1 MNSVAFYTLG
11 CKVNHY
17 ETEAMMDRFKEQ
29 GYEIKDFTEKADIYI
44 INSCT
49 VTNQAA
55 SKSRKYARRAKRR
68 NKAAKVVMVGCY
80 PQVDEKE
87 VMDIEEIDYI
97 LGTSGKSNIV
107 GLIEEKLN
115 NDYKEKRLKNN
126 VSYENFSEFE
136 EMSIKD
142 LSQTTRAYIK
152 IQEGCNQFCSYCII
166 PYARGKMRSRDSK
179 SVIKEVRRL
188 IKEDNVKEIVLTGIH
203 LGAYGI
209 EDNDK
214 YALVNL
220 IERLATIEGL
230 KRIRLSSIEV
240 NEVNDKLLNLMKNNE
255 KICPHLHLP
264 MQSGSNKILDRMNRP
279 YTKEEFKEKVN
290 KFKDKVPELAI
301 TTDVIVGF
309 PGEGIKEF
317 RETYNF
323 VKKIGFSRLHVF
335 PFSRRENTSAYEMKP
350 RVKGNIKSK
359 NAYRLRL
366 LNKRLMAEF
375 NKQYLNKIK
384 KIIIEDNTD
393 YETGLNTGYTDNYIK
408 VLVEAGKEDI
418 EKLKNV
424 QLTECHNY
432 ESLKGNIM
440 KKEDFNG

>member
-1 MNSVAFYTLG
+1 MDSVAFYTLG

-17 ETEAMMDRFKEQ
+17 ETEAMIDKFINK
-29 GYEIKDFTEKADIYI
+29 GYQIKDFDQKADIYI

-68 NKAAKVVMVGCY
+68 NKEAKVVMVGCY
-80 PQVDEKE
+80 PQVDEEE

-107 GLIEEKLN
+107 ELIEEKLN
-115 NDYKEKRLKNN
+115 IDSQDKHLKDNLN
-126 VSYENFSEFE
+126 YENFAEFE

-142 LSQTTRAYIK
+142 LSETTRAYIK

-166 PYARGKMRSRDSK
+166 PYARGKMRSRDSENI
-179 SVIKEVRRL
+179 IKEVKNL
-188 IKEDNVKEIVLTGIH
+188 IIDDNVKEIVLTGIH

-209 EDNDK
+209 ENNDR

-220 IERLATIEGL
+220 IESLAELKGL

-240 NEVNDKLLNLMKNNE
+240 TEVNDKLLNLMKNNE

-264 MQSGSNKILDRMNRP
+264 LQSGSNKILDRMNSP
-279 YTKEEFKEKVN
+279 SIKEEFKEKVN
-290 KFKDKVPELAI
+290 KFKKAVPDLAI

-323 VKKIGFSRLHVF
+323 VKNIGFSRLHVF
-335 PFSRRENTSAYEMKP
+335 PFSRRKNTPAYDMKP
-350 RVKGNIKSK
+350 RVRGDIKSK
-359 NAYRLRL
+359 NSSRLRF
-366 LNKRLMAEF
+366 LNKRLMANF
-375 NKQYLNKIK
+375 NKKYIGKIK

-393 YETGLNTGYTDNYIK
+393 YKTGLNTGYTDNYIK
-408 VLVEAGKEDI
+408 VLVDANQEDI
-418 EKLKNV
+418 EKLKDV
-424 QLTECHNY
+424 KLTECHDY
-432 ESLKGNIM
+432 EAIKGNIL
-440 KKEDFNG
+440 

>member
-17 ETEAMMDRFKEQ
+17 ETEAMMDSFKNQ
-29 GYEIKDFTEKADIYI
+29 GYQIKDFAEKADIYI

-68 NKAAKVVMVGCY
+68 NKEAKVVMVGCY
-80 PQVDEKE
+80 PQVDEEE

-107 GLIEEKLN
+107 ELIEEKLN
-115 NDYKEKRLKNN
+115 IDSQDKHLKDNLN
-126 VSYENFSEFE
+126 YENFAEFE

-142 LSQTTRAYIK
+142 LSETTRAYIK

-166 PYARGKMRSRDSK
+166 PYARGKMRSRDSENI
-179 SVIKEVRRL
+179 IKEVKNL
-188 IKEDNVKEIVLTGIH
+188 IIDDNVKEIVLTGIH

-209 EDNDK
+209 ENNDR

-220 IERLATIEGL
+220 IESLAELKGL

-240 NEVNDKLLNLMKNNE
+240 TEVNDKLLNLMKNNE

-264 MQSGSNKILDRMNRP
+264 LQSGSNKILKRMNRP
-279 YTKEEFKEKVN
+279 YTKEEFKDRAN
-290 KFKDKVPELAI
+290 KFREKVPELAI

-317 RETYNF
+317 RETYDF
-323 VKKIGFSRLHVF
+323 VKEIGFSRLHVF
-335 PFSRRENTSAYEMKP
+335 PFSRRENTPAYEMKP
-350 RVKGNIKSK
+350 RVRGDIKSK
-359 NAYRLRL
+359 NASRLRL
-366 LNKRLMAEF
+366 LNKRLMSEF
-375 NKQYLNKIK
+375 NKQYIGETK
-384 KIIIEDNTD
+384 KVIIEDNTD
-393 YETGLNTGYTDNYIK
+393 YKTGLNTGYTDNYIK
-408 VLVEAGKEDI
+408 VLVEAEQDDI
-418 EKLKNV
+418 EQLKEVKL
-424 QLTECHNY
+424 TDCYDY
-432 ESLKGNIM
+432 EALLGNIL
-440 KKEDFNG
+440 